1 MNKNQQLEI
10 LNTNA
15 KPFLKW
21 AGGKGQL
28 LNQIRPN
35 LPPLDKVR
43 NLIYVE
49 PFIGSGAV
57 MFWMAE
63 NYANLSKIVIN
74 DANEELVNVYRQIG
88 ESVDTLIDV
97 LKGYQSEYDLRSN
110 DQHSLQD
117 YYLERREEYNK
128 RVGDAVT
135 QAALFI
141 FLNRTCFN
149 GLYRVNSKN
158 NFNVPMGKYKNPQIC
173 DETNLRRV
181 AELMKK
187 VEVHSGDYSQTLM
200 FATANSFFYLDP
212 PYRPLNETS
221 SFRAYCKEGFG
232 DREQINLKGFC
243 DALSAREVKW
253 LLSNS
258 NPLQT
263 ENTDR
268 FFHEL
273 YEDYSISTVE
283 ARRSINSK
291 SDKRGVITELLIKN
305 Y

>member
-1 MNKNQQLEI
+1 MSKYQPLRI
-10 LNTNA
+10 SNTNA

-21 AGGKGQL
+21 AGGKSQL
-28 LNQIRPN
+28 LSQIRLN
-35 LPPLDKVR
+35 LPSLDKVQ

-63 NYANLSKIVIN
+63 NYPNLSQIVIN
-74 DANEELVNVYRQIG
+74 DANEDLVNVYRQIG
-88 ESVDTLIDV
+88 MSVENLIEV
-97 LKGYQSEYDLRSN
+97 LNSYQSDYHLRSN
-110 DQHSLQD
+110 DQKSLQD
-117 YYLERREEYNK
+117 YYLERREEYN
-128 RVGDAVT
+128 RREADAVT
-135 QAALFI
+135 QAALLI

-149 GLYRVNSKN
+149 GLYRVNSN
-158 NFNVPMGKYKNPQIC
+158 NKFNVPMGRYKNPQIC
-173 DETNLRRV
+173 DEANLRRV
-181 AELMKK
+181 ADLMKK
-187 VEVHSGDYSQTLM
+187 VEVHSGDYSQTLSY
-200 FATANSFFYLDP
+200 ANENSFYYLDP

-221 SFRAYCKEGFG
+221 SFGAYCKEGFG
-232 DREQINLKGFC
+232 DNEQIQLKGFC
-243 DALSAREVKW
+243 DALSSKEVKW

-263 ENTDR
+263 KNADT

-273 YEDYSISTVE
+273 YDGYSIATVV